1 MAEARGGG
9 GEFRE
14 ARGLDGWGIEQQP
27 REEKRR
33 GLRLKERVDRI
44 CRLGGSVRENELLWM
59 TDFPRDQMRC
69 GDETGG
75 G

>member
-33 GLRLKERVDRI
+33 GLRLKERGPDRE
-44 CRLGGSVRENELLWM
+44 REGG
-59 TDFPRDQMRC
+59 
-69 GDETGG
+69 
-75 G
+75 